1 MIQGP
6 KKSRN
11 VTMLIWVLTP
21 VNFDYNFAVEVKFS
35 PTVTVCLLII
45 ILKMYN
51 VNKNIKKNIFCS
63 RIQNL
68 HTVHCTGQDRTH
80 IWKNVVV
87 ITGSATLLLGPN
99 VQTMSYILNMLSQWW
114 LVCVCVCCWKASVAA
129 PELMYIRVCHTVN
142 A

>member
-6 KKSRN
+6 KKYRN
-11 VTMLIWVLTP
+11 VVMLIWVLTQ

-51 VNKNIKKNIFCS
+51 VNKNIKKTFFVQEF
-63 RIQNL
+63 RIYIL
-68 HTVHCTGQDRTH
+68 YSVQDRTH

-87 ITGSATLLLGPN
+87 ITGSARLLLGPN
-99 VQTMSYILNMLSQWW
+99 VQTMSYI
-114 LVCVCVCCWKASVAA
+114 
-129 PELMYIRVCHTVN
+129 
-142 A
+142 

>member
-51 VNKNIKKNIFCS
+51 VNKNIKKTFFVQEF
-63 RIQNL
+63 RIYIL
-68 HTVHCTGQDRTH
+68 YSVQDRTH

-99 VQTMSYILNMLSQWW
+99 VQTMSYILNMLSQ
-114 LVCVCVCCWKASVAA
+114 
-129 PELMYIRVCHTVN
+129 
-142 A
+142 

>member
-51 VNKNIKKNIFCS
+51 VNKNIKKTFFVQEF
-63 RIQNL
+63 RIYIL
-68 HTVHCTGQDRTH
+68 YSVQDRTH

-87 ITGSATLLLGPN
+87 ITGSARLLLGPN
-99 VQTMSYILNMLSQWW
+99 VQTMSYI
-114 LVCVCVCCWKASVAA
+114 
-129 PELMYIRVCHTVN
+129 
-142 A
+142 

>member
-51 VNKNIKKNIFCS
+51 VNKNIKKTFFVQEF
-63 RIQNL
+63 RIYIL
-68 HTVHCTGQDRTH
+68 YRTGPTSG
-80 IWKNVVV
+80 KM
-87 ITGSATLLLGPN
+87 LLL
-99 VQTMSYILNMLSQWW
+99 
-114 LVCVCVCCWKASVAA
+114 
-129 PELMYIRVCHTVN
+129 
-142 A
+142 

>member
-6 KKSRN
+6 IKSRN
-11 VTMLIWVLTP
+11 VTMLIWVLTQ

-68 HTVHCTGQDRTH
+68 HTVQDRTH

-87 ITGSATLLLGPN
+87 IAGSARLLLVPN
-99 VQTMSYILNMLSQWW
+99 VQTMSYI
-114 LVCVCVCCWKASVAA
+114 
-129 PELMYIRVCHTVN
+129 
-142 A
+142 

>member
-51 VNKNIKKNIFCS
+51 VNKNIKKTFFVQEF
-63 RIQNL
+63 RIYIL
-68 HTVHCTGQDRTH
+68 YRTGQDPHLEKCCCYNRIRKCTN
-80 IWKNVVV
+80 NVLYFEYAVTV
-87 ITGSATLLLGPN
+87 MAC
-99 VQTMSYILNMLSQWW
+99 
-114 LVCVCVCCWKASVAA
+114 VCVCVLLKGLCSC
-129 PELMYIRVCHTVN
+129 T
-142 A
+142 